1 MCKKNMEFE
10 KKDITFSNLLRNMTD
25 TIYEYNNDVEILVSE
40 KYIKRVLK
48 GIRKVSIHKNKEE
61 TTIVLVTHNIPADTY
76 YSMILVGDNK
86 TKLYKFEL
94 TETNDKQYMAINRS
108 LDKKFK
114 NQVVFSETKELAKT
128 KRK

>member
-1 MCKKNMEFE
+1 MKIVEFD
-10 KKDITFSNLLRNMTD
+10 KKDIDFSKLLRNMTD
-25 TIYEYNNDVEILVSE
+25 TIHKYDNDVEILVSE

-61 TTIVLVTHNIPADTY
+61 TTIVLVTHNLAADTY

-94 TETNDKQYMAINRS
+94 TETNDKQYMAINRN
-108 LDKKFK
+108 LNKEFK
-114 NQVVFSETKELAKT
+114 NKIVFSETRELAKI